1 MTPLAAL
8 IGTKVIVMKNG
19 NNKPQVIQIIVVCV
33 FEIFLV
39 VTPNKK
45 DGEYLFL
52 LKWS

>member
-1 MTPLAAL
+1 MAAL
-8 IGTKVIVMKNG
+8 LDAKVIVMRHG
-19 NNKPQVIQIIVVCV
+19 NNKPQVVQILVVCI